1 MEILPKKST
10 VEGFAPP
17 TESIVAG
24 EIAINI
30 YKGTEGLYTKNSAGE
45 VIKIAGSDIYTLIGT
60 YDPESKTGTGVYKAL
75 LDNEEVI
82 SKALARLNERVQYL
96 EEAIKMLKK
105 RLENLEG
112 NGKI

>member
-17 TESIVAG
+17 TKSIVAG

-60 YDPESKTGTGVYKAL
+60 YDPDTKTGTGVYKAL

-82 SKALARLNERVQYL
+82 SEALNRLNERIQNL
-96 EEAIKMLKK
+96 EDIIKILKEK
-105 RLENLEG
+105 VENLEG
-112 NGKI
+112 NG

>member
-17 TESIVAG
+17 IESIVAG

-60 YDPESKTGTGVYKAL
+60 YDPDTKTGTGVYKAL

-82 SKALARLNERVQYL
+82 SEALNRLNERIQNL
-96 EEAIKMLKK
+96 EDIIKILKEK
-105 RLENLEG
+105 VENLEG
-112 NGKI
+112 NG

>member
-1 MEILPKKST
+1 MEILPKRSQVK
-10 VEGFAPP
+10 GFAPP
-17 TESIVAG
+17 TESILSG

-60 YDPESKTGTGVYKAL
+60 FDPDTKTGTGVYKAL

-82 SKALARLNERVQYL
+82 SEALNRLNERIQNL
-96 EEAIKMLKK
+96 EDIIKILKEK
-105 RLENLEG
+105 VENLEG
-112 NGKI
+112 NG

>member
-1 MEILPKKST
+1 MEILPKRSQ

-17 TESIVAG
+17 TESILAG

-60 YDPESKTGTGVYKAL
+60 FDPDTKTGTGVYKAL

-82 SKALARLNERVQYL
+82 SEALNRLNERIQNL
-96 EEAIKMLKK
+96 EDIIKILKEK
-105 RLENLEG
+105 VENLEG
-112 NGKI
+112 NG

>member
-60 YDPESKTGTGVYKAL
+60 YDPDTKTGTGVYEAL

-82 SKALARLNERVQYL
+82 SEVLNRLNERIQNL
-96 EEAIKMLKK
+96 EDIIKILKEK
-105 RLENLEG
+105 VENLEG
-112 NGKI
+112 NG